1 VSKRKQASHKREQAS
16 KRMRK
21 LTLRKRFEAD
31 APPRPAGLPAPD
43 GSAVNAVDPGSE
55 RRV

>member
-1 VSKRKQASHKREQAS
+1 MSKRKQTSSKREQAS

-31 APPRPAGLPAPD
+31 APSRPAGPPASD
-43 GSAVNAVDPGSE
+43 ESAVNAVDPGSE